1 MKQIFAPFQQYECF
15 EVDGVQFLV
24 LEYNIIQDKED
35 KLVEWCSYYKI
46 KRLKDHKHYE
56 TPFSKVYQAYRSGK
70 AKHCK

>member
-1 MKQIFAPFQQYECF
+1 MKQILAPFQIHECF

-24 LEYNIIQDKED
+24 LDYNIVQDNKD
-35 KLVEWCSYYKI
+35 KLVEWCSYYKF

-56 TPFSKVYQAYRSGK
+56 TPFRKIYEAYRSGK